1 MSYLQLADNGNPS
14 EKYFLIP
21 AEISGQSETKFIR
34 EDMFDDLPE
43 YKYQQLLYALEPY
56 QLSEDFL
63 SSKASREARRAKR
76 KEKKEMKELKK
87 AGKSEAK
94 LDKQAQR
101 ARRREART
109 AKQEAKSIRKQQEM
123 EDPDFER
130 RGFASVLD
138 TIGGVASNI
147 FGKGGELTGGM
158 DFENGDFSYDMGYEV
173 DNNWIKGIPNWLVIA
188 GGGALTIGT
197 IYLLTKKK

>member
-63 SSKASREARRAKR
+63 SSNVLSFEDVLL
-76 KEKKEMKELKK
+76 ELP
-87 AGKSEAK
+87 G
-94 LDKQAQR
+94 
-101 ARRREART
+101 
-109 AKQEAKSIRKQQEM
+109 
-123 EDPDFER
+123 
-130 RGFASVLD
+130 
-138 TIGGVASNI
+138 
-147 FGKGGELTGGM
+147 LTGCG
-158 DFENGDFSYDMGYEV
+158 
-173 DNNWIKGIPNWLVIA
+173 
-188 GGGALTIGT
+188 
-197 IYLLTKKK
+197 